1 MNSNLRLFISFSLPF
16 VVVSF
21 ELFCELGS
29 LLLVFILLVE
39 VVVVGVGE
47 VVKLSTEKGIALVPN
62 AV

>member
-39 VVVVGVGE
+39 VVVVGV